1 MSAGSI
7 RKEKSENT
15 RRMIMEKTPLIK
27 TLVFI
32 PFIFLYLVCIDK
44 GIVTIDP
51 CSATPGHN
59 YTTGLILLATFP
71 FVAGA
76 LLYWCLSNF
85 DFPKHRRYRIS
96 GLLPPILLAVS
107 SFLMITLF
115 FHIEE
120 ELRNSES
127 WFFLYDLDCYND
139 AFPKPPVL
147 FMAISGMF
155 YLLLL
160 MAFTIFRTGIKRRN
174 RYK

>member
-1 MSAGSI
+1 
-7 RKEKSENT
+7 
-15 RRMIMEKTPLIK
+15 MEKIPLK
-27 TLVFI
+27 RTLIFI

-44 GIVTIDP
+44 GLSTIDP

-59 YTTGLILLATFP
+59 YTTGVIALAAFP

-76 LLYWCLSNF
+76 LLHWCLRDS
-85 DFPKHRRYRIS
+85 DFSKGKKYWIA
-96 GLLPPILLAVS
+96 GLLPSFLLAIS
-107 SFLMITLF
+107 SFLMITLL

-147 FMAISGMF
+147 FMAISVMF
-155 YLLLL
+155 YLLL